1 MEQIMDFSGMMSRL
15 KEMVSKPRPEVN
27 LSFDEYVD
35 VLYSVVE
42 QCVKDA
48 CQSDAVQTF
57 GLFEISGG

>member
-1 MEQIMDFSGMMSRL
+1 MNFSGLINTLREVIPM
-15 KEMVSKPRPEVN
+15 PRPEVN

-57 GLFEISGG
+57 GLFETSGG